1 MKVEIKDLLEAGAHF
16 GHKIEKWNP
25 KMKPF
30 IYTKKSGIH
39 IIDLTKT
46 KEKLDEA
53 LEHIKKETS
62 EGKSVLFVGT
72 KKQAQEIVKEE
83 AEKAGMPYVN
93 ERWLGGT
100 LTNFQT
106 VIRQVKKLL
115 TLRDE
120 KETGEWEKFSKKE
133 RTMKQKEL
141 ERLEKSIGG
150 LEKLREL
157 PNILFIV
164 DIAKEHL
171 AVKEARRLNIPIVAI
186 VDSNTDPTL
195 VDYPIP
201 ANDDALKVIKLITS
215 AVADTIAGVKPKE
228 APTTAEGGVGVPTA
242 SVGKKDD
249 KEKDKVSET
258 EKVEEKELKVKEA
271 VEEIE
276 EKLKEEIDEEE
287 REAKKAKSSEI
298 KTSS

>member
-1 MKVEIKDLLEAGAHF
+1 MEVEIKDLLEAGAHF
-16 GHKIEKWNP
+16 GHKVEKWNP
-25 KMKPF
+25 KMKSF

-53 LEHIKKETS
+53 LNYIKKETG
-62 EGKSVLFVGT
+62 EGKTVLFIGT
-72 KKQAQEIVKEE
+72 KKQAQDIVKEE
-83 AEKAGMPYVN
+83 AERAGMPYVN

-106 VIRQVKKLL
+106 VIKQVKKLL
-115 TLRDE
+115 ALRDE
-120 KETGEWEKFSKKE
+120 KEKEEWNNFSKKE
-133 RTMKQKEL
+133 RTLKQKEL

-157 PNILFIV
+157 PNILFII

-186 VDSNTDPTL
+186 ADSNTDPNL
-195 VDYPIP
+195 ADYPIP

-215 AVADTIAGVKPKE
+215 AVSDSITGVKPAEKE
-228 APTTAEGGVGVPTA
+228 D
-242 SVGKKDD
+242 KDF
-249 KEKDKVSET
+249 KEEET
-258 EKVEEKELKVKEA
+258 EEEKLKIKED

-276 EKLKEEIDEEE
+276 EKLEEKMDEEE
-287 REAKKAKSSEI
+287 IENKKIASA
-298 KTSS
+298 KTSTLLNKPRT